1 MPPLDHERQLMAT
14 DAARRLDGWKAIAH
28 HLGRDVRTVQR
39 WRDERAMPVYRLPGR
54 KGGAVCADRAE
65 LEAWLFHATSGSEQL
80 NTGSKRTT
88 AAATQAVASRLA
100 GVPLWSSARLF
111 IGVSAAL
118 LAISGVGVVYA
129 LQRRARSFSPRSE

>member
-65 LEAWLFHATSGSEQL
+65 LDAWLFHATSGSEQL
-80 NTGSKRTT
+80 NTGSKP
-88 AAATQAVASRLA
+88 AAPAVASRLA
-100 GVPLWSSARLF
+100 RVPLWSSARLF
-111 IGVSAAL
+111 LGVSAAL